1 MDALRL
7 LGGLTRGT
15 MRRRIPGDAKLAM
28 GMGLLGVA
36 IAAYEH
42 FTQQQKSAPQAGM
55 PPGTPPPGPPPV
67 PGALRASSGPQA
79 APPSL
84 PDAER
89 QAVTLIRAMAAAASA
104 DGAID
109 PEERSRLLS
118 RRDGAGLGADER
130 AFLERELTTAP
141 VLDEILKDVGSSE
154 LAEQVYAVS
163 LLTIRLDT
171 VAERAYLRDLA
182 GRLALQPAAV
192 ARLHQMIGVA
202 LP

>member
-1 MDALRL
+1 
-7 LGGLTRGT
+7 
-15 MRRRIPGDAKLAM
+15 MRRRMPGGAKLAV

-42 FTQQQKSAPQAGM
+42 FTQQRDAPRQGGV
-55 PPGTPPPGPPPV
+55 PPTPPPPGPPPG
-67 PGALRASSGPQA
+67 PGVSAGPA
-79 APPSL
+79 GPHTAPPSL

-109 PEERSRLLS
+109 FEERSRILS
-118 RRDGAGLGADER
+118 RLDGAGLGADER
-130 AFLERELTTAP
+130 AFLEKELTTPA
-141 VLDEILKDVGSSE
+141 VLDDVLKEVGSE
-154 LAEQVYAVS
+154 EMAEQVYAVS

-171 VAERAYLRDLA
+171 DAERAYLRDLA